1 MLTHIFEKNRDTI
14 FAQLKYDGI
23 IQIQMSSKL
32 IDMKNKN
39 EDGSPISGG
48 SLDGNN
54 FSNR

>member
-1 MLTHIFEKNRDTI
+1 
-14 FAQLKYDGI
+14 
-23 IQIQMSSKL
+23 MSSKL

-39 EDGSPISGG
+39 EDVSPISGG